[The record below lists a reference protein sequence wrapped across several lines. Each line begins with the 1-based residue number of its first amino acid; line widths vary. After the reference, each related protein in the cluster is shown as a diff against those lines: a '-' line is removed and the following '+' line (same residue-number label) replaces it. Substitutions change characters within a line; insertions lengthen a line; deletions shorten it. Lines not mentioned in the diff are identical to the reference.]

1 MNSTYIWVFDLAD
14 KYLKNE
20 LIIIEIYVARNKF
33 TKKGLFSGPLR
44 KKEIN
49 NLDTNDDV
57 KFFLNLKG
65 IRQIGKNKFL
75 LSKYAMASICEYFS
89 KKNMLAAYCRLND
102 KGLHIIKSFTK
113 SKKIIPV
120 YYNNNNFTLF
130 YTVPDKNENLYHIE
144 NNSFKAKLFLKSEK
158 KYVRGYLIFSY
169 NNIDIDANSS
179 IEYII
184 VENNKVFRNMQFEN
198 DIKSF
203 LYNIGGIKSYR
214 NEILFLKNRFF
225 YNILNKLINTNI
237 ELYWG
242 EKNKKISK
250 AKFNCNIS
258 YDMDW
263 FTVSGTVEDQ
273 LGSYDL
279 AKLILDSRGHSFVEL
294 NDNILFI
301 PKELQKNNFEIDN
314 KKLQIRKNNLNKV
327 NEIAS
332 YFHIDSDIYLK
343 KLFDFSN
350 VKCTLP
356 KAIESI
362 LKPYQKIGVNWILS
376 LYKNGFGGC
385 LADDMG
391 LGKTLQTIAFL
402 SCKERISKLPIL
414 IIVPKIILLNWEKEI
429 NKFMPDK
436 KIIIAYGS
444 YDFHNLNELNTIYI
458 STYDTVVMKKEEFQ
472 KSNFDCII
480 IDEAQYIKNYRT
492 QRYAAIKNLKSN
504 FRLALT
510 GTPIENN
517 IEELFSLF
525 DILNPDLLK
534 NYRRYIKNFTKNEI
548 SKDVINNFNKVISPF
563 ILRREKENVLKE
575 LPFKNEKYVYCE
587 MEEDQR
593 RLYNNLFTS
602 VKKEIESKPNRFVI
616 KDNSVILEGLLYL
629 REACVDPQLLPPVI
643 RGKIPCGSCKFEL
656 FKEYAENIMKES
668 RKLIIYSQFP
678 KVFNKMMTWASKKG
692 WNIFYIDGK
701 TKDRQTIIDNFEMS
715 DEGIFFISLKAG
727 GVGLNLVSCQ
737 YVIIFE
743 PWWNIAAERQASDRV
758 YRIGQKK
765 PVFIYHFLI
774 KNSIEDKMFELQNK
788 KKKLI
793 QNVLVD
799 LEYKKKINLQELC
812 NLLFKN

>member
-1 MNSTYIWVFDLAD
+1 M
-14 KYLKNE
+14 
-20 LIIIEIYVARNKF
+20 
-33 TKKGLFSGPLR
+33 
-44 KKEIN
+44 
-49 NLDTNDDV
+49 
-57 KFFLNLKG
+57 
-65 IRQIGKNKFL
+65 
-75 LSKYAMASICEYFS
+75 
-89 KKNMLAAYCRLND
+89 
-102 KGLHIIKSFTK
+102 
-113 SKKIIPV
+113 
-120 YYNNNNFTLF
+120 
-130 YTVPDKNENLYHIE
+130 
-144 NNSFKAKLFLKSEK
+144 
-158 KYVRGYLIFSY
+158 
-169 NNIDIDANSS
+169 
-179 IEYII
+179 
-184 VENNKVFRNMQFEN
+184 
-198 DIKSF
+198 
-203 LYNIGGIKSYR
+203 
-214 NEILFLKNRFF
+214 
-225 YNILNKLINTNI
+225 
-237 ELYWG
+237 
-242 EKNKKISK
+242 
-250 AKFNCNIS
+250 
-258 YDMDW
+258 
-263 FTVSGTVEDQ
+263 
-273 LGSYDL
+273 
-279 AKLILDSRGHSFVEL
+279 
-294 NDNILFI
+294 
-301 PKELQKNNFEIDN
+301 
-314 KKLQIRKNNLNKV
+314 
-327 NEIAS
+327 
-332 YFHIDSDIYLK
+332 
-343 KLFDFSN
+343 FDFSN